1 MHHFCFVYRF
11 GNAGGGPA
19 GGLDG
24 RLGGGPPGGPRP
36 PGKGGGALLV
46 GGAGISLIGVEGAE
60 LAVLAE
66 PLAEL
71 ETLSLK
77 TQYIYLGQYSRVRTT
92 EASFAECICFFFSV
106 MFYLL
111 SLY

>member
-1 MHHFCFVYRF
+1 MTKIIHLFFKHPVLIFKCIIFFVYRF

-77 TQYIYLGQYSRVRTT
+77 TQYIY
-92 EASFAECICFFFSV
+92 
-106 MFYLL
+106 
-111 SLY
+111 

>member
-1 MHHFCFVYRF
+1 MHHFFVYCF

-24 RLGGGPPGGPRP
+24 RLGGGPPGGPRIP
-36 PGKGGGALLV
+36 PGEGGGAPLV

-77 TQYIYLGQYSRVRTT
+77 TQYIY
-92 EASFAECICFFFSV
+92 
-106 MFYLL
+106 
-111 SLY
+111 

>member
-1 MHHFCFVYRF
+1 MY
-11 GNAGGGPA
+11 NNKGGPPP
-19 GGLDG
+19 GGPQQMPPG
-24 RLGGGPPGGPRP
+24 GPQQMPHGYGGGPPGGPRP

-77 TQYIYLGQYSRVRTT
+77 TQYIY
-92 EASFAECICFFFSV
+92 
-106 MFYLL
+106 
-111 SLY
+111 

>member
-77 TQYIYLGQYSRVRTT
+77 TQYKY
-92 EASFAECICFFFSV
+92 
-106 MFYLL
+106 
-111 SLY
+111 